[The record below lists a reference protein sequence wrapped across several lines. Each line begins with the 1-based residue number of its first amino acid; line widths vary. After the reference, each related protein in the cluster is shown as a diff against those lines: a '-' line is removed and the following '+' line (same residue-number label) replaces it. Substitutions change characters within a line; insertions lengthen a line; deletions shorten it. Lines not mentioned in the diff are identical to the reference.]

1 MFDNFMI
8 QCVQYYLTNGL
19 TKHDFKNLEV
29 RKFIK
34 NTSHEFY
41 EWSKPDADGK
51 NDNIDFNTRCT
62 KQTYYDAFI
71 NEYPDYRTYK
81 LSQKRFT
88 QWLEQYCKFYK
99 YEYLSGNSN
108 GQRWFEIK
116 NDNAPIIDNNDDID
130 F

>member
-1 MFDNFMI
+1 MEEEIN
-8 QCVQYYLTNGL
+8 
-19 TKHDFKNLEV
+19 E
-29 RKFIK
+29 
-34 NTSHEFY
+34 
-41 EWSKPDADGK
+41 
-51 NDNIDFNTRCT
+51 NIEFNTRCT

-99 YEYLSGNSN
+99 HEYLSGNSN
-108 GQRWFEIK
+108 GQRWFEIINK
-116 NDNAPIIDNNDDID
+116 GIEKEDDNDIV